1 MRDNNITINCLA
13 FQLSQAR
20 KKVQKRYEQHLE
32 TLGLNTSYVYV
43 MEVIKEFGPSTLSLI
58 AEKIELE
65 RATVSNLLGRMERD
79 GIINRLPGK
88 ERRSM
93 EVHLTQ
99 KGKDILDKALFSL
112 QEIDKQ
118 LDHLLNGNLEKI
130 KDSVQSINR
139 NL

>member
-1 MRDNNITINCLA
+1 MRDNIITINCLA

-20 KKVQKRYEQHLE
+20 KKVHKRYEQHLE

-79 GIINRLPGK
+79 EIINRLPGK

-99 KGKDILDKALFSL
+99 KGKDILDIALFSL

-118 LDHLLNGNLEKI
+118 LDHLLNGDLEKI

>member
-79 GIINRLPGK
+79 EIINRLPGK